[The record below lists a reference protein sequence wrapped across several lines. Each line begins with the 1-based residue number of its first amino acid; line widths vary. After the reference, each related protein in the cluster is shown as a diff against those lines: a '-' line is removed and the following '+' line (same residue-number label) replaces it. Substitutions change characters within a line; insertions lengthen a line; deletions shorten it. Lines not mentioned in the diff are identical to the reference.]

1 MRRMIDYACKL
12 EGGGLG
18 SQYHQANTTGMSDLR
33 LPPTNE
39 AEDEEQRLRVLRSFR
54 AEDLKDDPQL
64 AAIVRFAAHL
74 CDVPIVQITL
84 VESER
89 QLFLA
94 GQGLEVRE
102 TPREHSFC
110 ALAMLGEH
118 VMEVFD
124 ASRDELFCAN
134 PLVAGEPFIRFYA
147 GQPLV
152 CEEGVPLGAL
162 CLMDTR
168 PREGGLTDL
177 QRQGLNV
184 LARAVIGRLAVHR
197 QTIRAGRE
205 VEERDEQLRSLADS
219 IPAIAWSAGP
229 DGTFEYFNKGLVTF
243 IGEADGSGSAFHPED
258 WARCNEAWQHSL
270 ASGETYEVEHRL
282 KRSDGQYRWMLS
294 RAVPVRDGEGRI
306 TRWFGTAVDIDEV
319 HRESETRD
327 LLSKELSHRIKNIF
341 AVVIGLISLESR
353 RRPEHRSFAEELM
366 QTLRAL
372 GRAHDF
378 VRPVGGDTRESLKGL
393 LEVLFAPYGAGDR
406 ARVLVSGAD
415 CATSARA
422 ATPLAL
428 VFHELATNSAKY
440 GALSADEGEVTLD
453 IVDGDGTL
461 QLIWREHGAPP
472 PPEALAPEAQGEN
485 TGFGSRLV
493 EMSVTGQLGGSWV
506 RRFEPGGL
514 VVELTVSKQA
524 VAP

>member
-1 MRRMIDYACKL
+1 MDGQEHHAGAAATRIQRHPAPDEA
-12 EGGGLG
+12 
-18 SQYHQANTTGMSDLR
+18 QSD
-33 LPPTNE
+33 
-39 AEDEEQRLRVLRSFR
+39 EQRLRVLRSFA
-54 AEDLKDDPQL
+54 AEELEDDPQL
-64 AAIVRFAAHL
+64 AALVRFAARL
-74 CDVPIVQITL
+74 CDVPIAQVTL

-94 GQGLEVRE
+94 GEGLDMRE
-102 TPREHSFC
+102 MPRAQTFC
-110 ALAMLGEH
+110 NRAMLGEGA
-118 VMEVFD
+118 MEIGD
-124 ASRDELFCAN
+124 ATKDDRFAAN
-134 PLVAGEPFIRFYA
+134 PLVTGDPFIRFYA

-152 CEEGVPLGAL
+152 SEEGAPLGAL

-177 QRQGLNV
+177 QREGLEV
-184 LARAVIGRLAVHR
+184 LARAVMSRLTAHR
-197 QTIRAGRE
+197 QTMRASRE
-205 VEERDEQLRSLADS
+205 MRQRDEQLRSLADS
-219 IPAIAWSAGP
+219 IPAIAWSAGA
-229 DGTFEYFNKGLVTF
+229 DGEFEYFNQGLVDF
-243 IGEADGSGSAFHPED
+243 FGEADASGSAFHPED
-258 WARCNEAWQHSL
+258 WGPCNAAWQSSL

-282 KRSDGQYRWMLS
+282 RRYDGQYRWMLS

-327 LLSKELSHRIKNIF
+327 LLSKELAHRIKNIF

-353 RRPEHRSFAEELM
+353 RRPEHRAFAEDLT

-372 GRAHDF
+372 SRAHEF
-378 VRPVGGDTRESLKGL
+378 VRPSGGDTRESLKGL
-393 LEVLFAPYGAGDR
+393 LGVLFAPYGTEEKV
-406 ARVLVSGAD
+406 RVLVSGTD

-428 VFHELATNSAKY
+428 VFHELATNSGKY
-440 GALSADEGEVTLD
+440 GALSADNGHVTLD
-453 IVDGDGTL
+453 IADGDDTL

-472 PPEALAPEAQGEN
+472 PPPALAPEAQGEN

-514 VVELTVSKQA
+514 VVELTISKQA
-524 VAP
+524 VAS